1 MKRFTHYQTQD
12 CESRKSSPPRR
23 NAFSPRVACL
33 MLLAAALT
41 LSSCGGSSS
50 SSSSQQN
57 GAMAGNWQFSMAPP
71 DPNYPAIAQYSLQG
85 GFLQQSNGNITGQVA
100 YTIAFDQVLNGVPV
114 VCDSGSAAVT
124 GTVNGQSVT
133 LTAVA
138 ATQTFSLT
146 GTLGPNGS
154 ITNGTFTTPGG
165 TIGTTVCGAATA
177 QGASGAWSAVLVPA
191 LTGNLAGSFHSTAQT
206 LSNQD
211 FQVTGSLT
219 QGQNIGASSATVT
232 GSLNF
237 IIPSTLLSDHPVSDY
252 PCFPSGFVN
261 VNGQISGNTV
271 ILQLIGLDGSSDG
284 QIGIAAGLVPN
295 STGLTQVTFD
305 PVQTNGAYIL
315 HSTGQ
320 GYQVNTKPCAPPTG
334 SSIGEFGYVCLAL
347 NSTTACQQPITLSP
361 PALAFSPELL
371 VCTAQSCPPNGLGMP
386 VTQTVTLTNNQPSGS
401 SPLTNVTLNFLP
413 STTNQ
418 SDFTELPNFT
428 ESDNCSSFLSS
439 STPGQSCSIAITF
452 APQEECSWGPGTQNV
467 SVAGCPFPLTATLT
481 VVSPTSADND
491 SSFAVPVTGTG
502 LSYLQPSVKEI
513 DFGAEA
519 VGESSL
525 PQMLSFTNESPNPV
539 QILGPRS
546 QPCVFSNTPTA
557 RPNPAINNGAVGGLE
572 VATSPISYVA
582 GPPVSL
588 KYVCDADQTTGLPDF
603 QISSDTCTGTNL
615 LPQDSCSVE
624 IAFIAQPTYLKFG
637 NGLDYFLE
645 LNTQQ
650 CGTNAGDATS
660 DCEIDSGRFPVEL
673 KANGPSPLRMSP
685 SAGLDFGLV
694 PSGKSS
700 APLTVILFN
709 DPADPNTA
717 TINFAGKAAVTG
729 NYSETDDCPFSLAA
743 GASCTMTVIFKP
755 SGSGFNQGTINLV
768 YTLGSNTNGNPQVI
782 YLRGTGQ

>member
-1 MKRFTHYQTQD
+1 
-12 CESRKSSPPRR
+12 
-23 NAFSPRVACL
+23 

-361 PALAFSPELL
+361 PTLAFSPELL

-401 SPLTNVTLNFLP
+401 APLTNVTLNFLP

-755 SGSGFNQGTINLV
+755 SGSGFNQGAINLV